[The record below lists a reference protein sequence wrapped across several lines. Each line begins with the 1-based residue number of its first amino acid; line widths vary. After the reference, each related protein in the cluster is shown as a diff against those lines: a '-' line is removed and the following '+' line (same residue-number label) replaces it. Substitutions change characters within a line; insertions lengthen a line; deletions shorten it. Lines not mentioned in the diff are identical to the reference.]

1 MIVQAHDRRTH
12 AARVPVTTLGLCLLI
27 FLVHASASRSS
38 EVWISDKVIS
48 EAVEHDYRAAEI
60 SLICAP
66 EGTFVV
72 NWTTSPYFSSE
83 WKAQSVHF
91 TLDGTRIRKLVE
103 LQHDPNGVSFR
114 HNLQAA
120 ISPDSSVIMYAWGSK
135 DNADTVFFQASCW
148 CWSLDYVS
156 GLPMM
161 PQLRLDSADGMSYFR
176 FADGQK
182 VEFLS
187 DTVAVIFWRED
198 ASGGEPPQAQKR
210 YLQRVSVGGQL
221 VGTRVDINQTGNYPC
236 EDSNSCS
243 SVADWVPMDV
253 LATGELLIVH
263 DAVGFIGESIES
275 AYAVGRRFSPDL
287 VELTPVADILMCD
300 GYPCSSFTGFYGV
313 SQFVEVDAFPNGGF
327 AASVNVGYDW
337 NIEYT
342 HFPGGRAFDSLFF
355 ATSPMVGAQ
364 DHSPSEVW
372 IHPRVVCSP
381 YDEYAVVWLDRGIP
395 PTGGTDLW
403 AQRFTRGGQPI
414 GVNQR
419 LNEIS
424 GVAGGNLG
432 ILDAVFVDGH
442 LVVTHFGEGA
452 FVGVEGPNYA
462 VFPLMLQVM
471 PWHKV
476 GYYSPG
482 DVDQDDSINTADI
495 IKTVNYVFKSG
506 PEPKPQAWAGDVNG
520 NCIVNS
526 SDIIYAVNHVFK
538 AGPAPT
544 GDCAPVIPYLP
555 Q

>member
-1 MIVQAHDRRTH
+1 MRRV
-12 AARVPVTTLGLCLLI
+12 VPMKHRLLI
-27 FLVHASASRSS
+27 VAWLAALPPLVNVVPSASAA
-38 EVWISDKVIS
+38 EVWVSDKVIS
-48 EAVEHDYRAAEI
+48 EAAEHDYRAAEI
-60 SLICAP
+60 SMICAP
-66 EGTFVV
+66 GGTFIV
-72 NWTTSPYFSSE
+72 NWTTSPYFSSD
-83 WKAQSVHF
+83 WRAQSVQF
-91 TLDGTRIRKLVE
+91 ELDGTRIRKLVDH
-103 LQHDPNGVSFR
+103 QHNPNGVSFR

-120 ISPDSSVIMYAWGSK
+120 ISPDSSVIMYAWSSQDYG
-135 DNADTVFFQASCW
+135 DTVLYQSSCW
-148 CWSLDYVS
+148 SWSLDFVTAAP
-156 GLPMM
+156 LIA
-161 PQLRLDSADGMSYFR
+161 QTRLDSADQLTYNV
-176 FADGQK
+176 FADGQM
-182 VEFLS
+182 VEFVA
-187 DTVAVIFWRED
+187 DTVAVIFWQEES
-198 ASGGEPPQAQKR
+198 SGGEPPHQKR

-221 VGTRVDINQTGNYPC
+221 VGTRVDINKTGSYPC
-236 EDSNSCS
+236 EYGDSCS

-253 LATGELLIVH
+253 LATGELLVAH
-263 DAVGFIGESIES
+263 DAAGFIGEDIYS
-275 AYAVGRRFSPDL
+275 AYAVGRLFSPDL

-313 SQFVEVDAFPNGGF
+313 SQFVNVAAFPNGGF
-327 AASVNVGYDW
+327 AAAVNVGYDW

-342 HFPGGRAFDSLFF
+342 HFPGGRAFDSLFY

-364 DHSPSEVW
+364 DHSPGEVW
-372 IHPRVVCSP
+372 FSPRVVCSP
-381 YDEYAVVWLDRGIP
+381 FDEYAVVWLDRGVP

-403 AQRFTRGGQPI
+403 AQRFTRGGEPI

-419 LNEIS
+419 LNSIP

-432 ILDAVFVDGH
+432 ILDAEFVDGH
-442 LVVTHFGEGA
+442 LVVAHFGEGA
-452 FVGVEGPNYA
+452 FVGVEGPGYA
-462 VFPLMLQVM
+462 VFPLLLQVM
-471 PWHKV
+471 PWNKV

-526 SDIIYAVNHVFK
+526 SDIIYQVNHVFK